1 MTRPA
6 ETRHITQDASLADPE
21 TKAYIDIE
29 DFEGILTKALT
40 GGSAADLKYV
50 TNQTSPTY
58 SVGEYS
64 GSLTPYVYSGS
75 YTPADTKFVTAQ
87 LTANYNSGGYAGPL
101 G

>member
-58 SVGEYS
+58 LLDEQTIRFEGES
-64 GSLTPYVYSGS
+64 TLPESPNI
-75 YTPADTKFVTAQ
+75 D
-87 LTANYNSGGYAGPL
+87 GYDFNGWAEKP
-101 G
+101 